1 MPKTSMNLDNSFA
14 EKLITNYEN
23 QAKHAVE
30 SMGLLFHLINLCLL
44 YLKLKL
50 QQVSLKHIFWMH
62 SFFIRKFGIN

>member
-30 SMGLLFHLINLCLL
+30 SVGLLFHLINLCLL

-50 QQVSLKHIFWMH
+50 
-62 SFFIRKFGIN
+62 